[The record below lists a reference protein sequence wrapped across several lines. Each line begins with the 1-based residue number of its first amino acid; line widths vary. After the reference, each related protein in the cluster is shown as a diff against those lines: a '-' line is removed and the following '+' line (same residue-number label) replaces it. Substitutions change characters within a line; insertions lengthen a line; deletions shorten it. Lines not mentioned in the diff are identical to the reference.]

1 MIVGN
6 FEYNQYKTVVKSLAV
21 IDIEIMELTQRR
33 LEINKLQSQL
43 IQEKKNLEKNLD
55 MKIMAKCSLEKQKLQ
70 LLPNAVIPNLTNIP
84 KVPVQVQKTSPC
96 IIRKITK
103 HPTPQENKKTKVMKE
118 TCDDSMSDNELLSAC
133 EEKK

>member
-6 FEYNQYKTVVKSLAV
+6 FEYNQYKTVVKSLV
-21 IDIEIMELTQRR
+21 MIDIEIMELTRRR
-33 LEINKLQSQL
+33 LEINKMQSQL

-70 LLPNAVIPNLTNIP
+70 LLPNAVIPNLTNIS
-84 KVPVQVQKTSPC
+84 KVPVQVQKPSPC

-103 HPTPQENKKTKVMKE
+103 HHAPQENKNSKVMKE